1 MAAWGLGVRM
11 HPIAPISSS
20 SGEDVAT
27 DTDGEAAGDDEDE
40 DGDGGEEEVI

>member
-20 SGEDVAT
+20 TEDAAT
-27 DTDGEAAGDDEDE
+27 DTDGEAAADDDEDE
-40 DGDGGEEEVI
+40 GNEGSEEEP